1 MYQHT
6 YVCHYQKLGTG
17 LLKYAIENVPE
28 FLTMLC
34 VWKTINRLIT
44 CLFVFSLCFETKWTV
59 QKVQI
64 IETKISCNWIHCTG
78 TVPVHRNYV
87 CLKQKIKFLFDKR
100 ENKCGSKQ
108 QNIIND
114 LKDVLCTK
122 TVCNHEMWW
131 IRLQEIWI
139 LEMWPHNNNV
149 PQAWQISA
157 LKLTGVILP
166 K

>member
-1 MYQHT
+1 MFRS
-6 YVCHYQKLGTG
+6 
-17 LLKYAIENVPE
+17 
-28 FLTMLC
+28 FLRCCVYEKWLISYLRVYLC
-34 VWKTINRLIT
+34 F
-44 CLFVFSLCFETKWTV
+44 LFVLKRNEQSKKYLLSR
-59 QKVQI
+59 QKFPAT
-64 IETKISCNWIHCTG
+64 EY